1 MTLDLYFARRFL
13 RSFLAVG
20 GAFFLLLALIDLV
33 ELLRKLTDTSTSLA
47 ARLHK
52 SARPINKNG
61 VVERNYRK
69 VQEAPPKQA
78 TPKPPR
84 HG

>member
-1 MTLDLYFARRFL
+1 MSIEDAPNAYG
-13 RSFLAVG
+13 SV
-20 GAFFLLLALIDLV
+20 
-33 ELLRKLTDTSTSLA
+33 TDTSTSLA